1 MRIKIEVFADLVDV
15 GLTPEAV
22 LVKATADRV
31 QNAISMGLLDAEAPY
46 SVCGSSVTVNALETA
61 DCGGRQ

>member
-31 QNAISMGLLDAEAPY
+31 QNAIGMGLLDAGAPY
-46 SVCGSSVTVNALETA
+46 SVCGSSVTVNALEAA